1 MVGGGMFPKA
11 DHVYRFSPPRS
22 QHFWN
27 AAYKMELMLN
37 LFVPL
42 FCVLA
47 HQVGNYDCLV
57 DNLR

>member
-1 MVGGGMFPKA
+1 MFPKA

-22 QHFWN
+22 QHFWK

-42 FCVLA
+42 FCVMA
-47 HQVGNYDCLV
+47 HQVGLY
-57 DNLR
+57 DNLVRNFRE